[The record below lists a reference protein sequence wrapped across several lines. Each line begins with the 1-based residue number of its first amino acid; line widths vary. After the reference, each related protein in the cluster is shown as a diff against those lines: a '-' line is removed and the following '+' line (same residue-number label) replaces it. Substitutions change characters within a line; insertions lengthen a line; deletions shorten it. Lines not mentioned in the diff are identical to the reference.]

1 MFLEQSAAAIA
12 NVPTPEVARFLALKS
27 KEKSSSIEEDTTFT
41 FSFFCKCFITGLEKS
56 CATIKIDLKFLN

>member
-27 KEKSSSIEEDTTFT
+27 KEKSSSREEDITFT
-41 FSFFCKCFITGLEKS
+41 F
-56 CATIKIDLKFLN
+56 